1 MERNRNWQ
9 AWIALGLAAL
19 ALLVALGGRGGD
31 RNEYA
36 SRVQRGW
43 TWQQVPVQPQQPAQ
57 PQPVQPVQP
66 QPEQPVQPPNG
77 WWGPQGGEI
86 PGVVKPNL
94 PEARGGSSH
103 FGGLMMAA
111 CGLAFCLL
119 PLFGL
124 LFLGFGIWFLRSRRR
139 GASAR
144 FYGGPPQPPYPPYP
158 PGTPPATT
166 PMPPSPTA

>member
-19 ALLVALGGRGGD
+19 ALLVALGGHGGG

-43 TWQQVPVQPQQPAQ
+43 AWQQVPVQ

-66 QPEQPVQPPNG
+66 VQPQPVQPEQPVQPPNG
-77 WWGPQGGEI
+77 WWGPQKGQMPMMGGSQ
-86 PGVVKPNL
+86 
-94 PEARGGSSH
+94 GGSSH
-103 FGGLMMAA
+103 FGGVVMAVF
-111 CGLAFCLL
+111 GLAFCLL

-124 LFLGFGIWFLRSRRR
+124 LLLGFGIWFMRSRRH

-166 PMPPSPTA
+166 PMPPPTA